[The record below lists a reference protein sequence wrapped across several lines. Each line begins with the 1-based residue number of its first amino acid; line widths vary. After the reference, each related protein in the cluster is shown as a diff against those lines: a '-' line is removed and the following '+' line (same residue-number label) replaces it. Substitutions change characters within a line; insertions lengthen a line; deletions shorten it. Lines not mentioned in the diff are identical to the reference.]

1 MAANGLVT
9 VEAVRILDE
18 SISTTGAVTTGSTL
32 DLVTVMGTASAA
44 PTKVTGGSYS
54 AQVPVWNGAAASV
67 KTNSAT
73 VTFSGL
79 PTATVVGVDLKNT
92 SGGDR
97 RWFAPFASSI
107 SAISGDSITFAATTG
122 LVFTFANGT

>member
-1 MAANGLVT
+1 MAANGLVG
-9 VEAVRILDE
+9 VEAARLLDD
-18 SISTTGAVTTGSTL
+18 SVGASTL
-32 DLVTVMGTASAA
+32 DLVTAMGGLSAT

-54 AQVPVWNGAAASV
+54 AQVPTWNSASNTALT
-67 KTNSAT
+67 KTNSAL

-107 SAISGDSITFAATTG
+107 SAISGDSITFAITTG

>member
-9 VEAVRILDE
+9 VEANRVLDD
-18 SISTTGAVTTGSTL
+18 SIGSSTL
-32 DLVTVMGTASAA
+32 DLVTTMGGAAST
-44 PTKVTGGSYS
+44 PTKVTGGSYA
-54 AQVPVWNGAAASV
+54 AQTPTWASAASAA
-67 KTNSAT
+67 KANSAT

-79 PTATVVGVDLKNT
+79 PTATIVGVDLKNT
-92 SGGDR
+92 SGSDR

-107 SAISGDSITFAATTG
+107 SAISGDSITFASTTG